1 VHLTSNAVTA
11 YSKIVRLTPVSVA
24 RLNLVAMAQPSGT
37 IERAA
42 FDQISSEI
50 LSGLNDAAPL
60 DAIFLDL
67 HGAGVV
73 EGIDD
78 LEGALCE
85 AIRHQMGDIPMAAT
99 FDLHGNITQN
109 MVELLD
115 GIFACQQYPHID
127 LHLRAEEAIQ
137 LLSRMVSDGVKTSRY
152 LVSLP
157 MLQPTTTTFEGIGE
171 QTLAEILE
179 LERADG
185 IIDISWFHGF
195 PYTDVPQVGGHIVVT
210 TEEDQAQA
218 EKIAKQ
224 VGNKIWQDRDK
235 FRPNSLSAEEVL
247 QVALGSNA
255 FPVVINETSDNCGG
269 GAPGDGTH
277 LLRAM
282 LEANMMTCMAHRW
295 S

>member
-1 VHLTSNAVTA
+1 M
-11 YSKIVRLTPVSVA
+11 TPVSAFNQQRGDRILKNRETDTSVGGA
-24 RLNLVAMAQPSGT
+24 LKACDALGIEAVPLLVAMAQPSGT

-73 EGIDD
+73 EGI
-78 LEGALCE
+78 
-85 AIRHQMGDIPMAAT
+85 
-99 FDLHGNITQN
+99 
-109 MVELLD
+109 
-115 GIFACQQYPHID
+115 
-127 LHLRAEEAIQ
+127 
-137 LLSRMVSDGVKTSRY
+137 
-152 LVSLP
+152 
-157 MLQPTTTTFEGIGE
+157 GE

-195 PYTDVPQVGGHIVVT
+195 PYTDVPQVGVHIVVT

-282 LEANMMTCMAHRW
+282 LEANMMTCMAHHW

>member
-1 VHLTSNAVTA
+1 MHLTSNAVTA

-37 IERAA
+37 IERGA

-137 LLSRMVSDGVKTSRY
+137 LLSRMVSDGVKT
-152 LVSLP
+152 
-157 MLQPTTTTFEGIGE
+157 
-171 QTLAEILE
+171 
-179 LERADG
+179 
-185 IIDISWFHGF
+185 
-195 PYTDVPQVGGHIVVT
+195 
-210 TEEDQAQA
+210 
-218 EKIAKQ
+218 
-224 VGNKIWQDRDK
+224 
-235 FRPNSLSAEEVL
+235 
-247 QVALGSNA
+247 
-255 FPVVINETSDNCGG
+255 
-269 GAPGDGTH
+269 
-277 LLRAM
+277 
-282 LEANMMTCMAHRW
+282 
-295 S
+295 

>member
-1 VHLTSNAVTA
+1 MHLTSNAVTA

-195 PYTDVPQVGGHIVVT
+195 PYTDVPQVGVHIVVT
-210 TEEDQAQA
+210 TEEDQA
-218 EKIAKQ
+218 
-224 VGNKIWQDRDK
+224 
-235 FRPNSLSAEEVL
+235 
-247 QVALGSNA
+247 
-255 FPVVINETSDNCGG
+255 
-269 GAPGDGTH
+269 
-277 LLRAM
+277 
-282 LEANMMTCMAHRW
+282 
-295 S
+295 

>member
-1 VHLTSNAVTA
+1 
-11 YSKIVRLTPVSVA
+11 
-24 RLNLVAMAQPSGT
+24 
-37 IERAA
+37 
-42 FDQISSEI
+42 
-50 LSGLNDAAPL
+50 
-60 DAIFLDL
+60 
-67 HGAGVV
+67 
-73 EGIDD
+73 
-78 LEGALCE
+78 
-85 AIRHQMGDIPMAAT
+85 
-99 FDLHGNITQN
+99 

-195 PYTDVPQVGGHIVVT
+195 PYTDVPQVGVHIVVT